1 MNELIHISNVSKI
14 YGEQAFRTVAL
25 DNISLSVAS
34 QSFTVITGRSGSG
47 KTTLLNTIGGLE
59 PPTLGEITVNG
70 QNPYRLDDS
79 RQSAFRRQQIGHIFQ
94 FFNLLPE
101 LTVYE
106 NICVPSCISR
116 RAPDE
121 FFLKQIT
128 DQLGLTDILEKYPAE
143 LSGGQQ
149 QLVAAARA
157 LSTSPGIILAD
168 EPTGNLDKRSGEELV
183 DLLCFSCRLFG
194 QTLILATHDL
204 ETARLADRI
213 LTLEDGHILSD
224 ISGGAYDKS

>member
-1 MNELIHISNVSKI
+1 MNEFIKFSNLNKI
-14 YGEQAFRTVAL
+14 YRKGSQETIAL
-25 DNISLSVAS
+25 DNLNFTIAP

-59 PPTLGEITVNG
+59 APTLGEITVNG
-70 QNPYRLDDS
+70 QNPYRLDDR
-79 RQSAFRRQQIGHIFQ
+79 RQAEFRRQHIGHIFH

-101 LTVYE
+101 LTAYE
-106 NICVPSCISR
+106 NICVPSYLSR
-116 RAPDE
+116 RSLDNA
-121 FFLKQIT
+121 FLNQIT
-128 DQLGLTDILEKYPAE
+128 EQLGLETILEKYPAE

-168 EPTGNLDKRSGEELV
+168 EPTGNLDKRSGEQLL

-204 ETARLADRI
+204 EIARLADRI
-213 LTLEDGHILSD
+213 LTLGDGRILSD
-224 ISGGAYDKS
+224 ISGGSYDIP

>member
-1 MNELIHISNVSKI
+1 MNEQIRISNVSKI
-14 YGEQAFRTVAL
+14 YGGRASKTVAL
-25 DNISLSVAS
+25 DNISLSIAP

-70 QNPYRLDDS
+70 QNPYQLDDN
-79 RQSAFRRQQIGHIFQ
+79 RQSRFRREQIGYIFQ
-94 FFNLLPE
+94 SFELLPE

-106 NICVPSCISR
+106 NICVPSYLSR
-116 RAPDE
+116 RSLDKVY
-121 FFLKQIT
+121 LKKIT
-128 DQLGLTDILEKYPAE
+128 EQLGLTDILEKYPAE

-149 QLVAAARA
+149 QLTAAARA

-168 EPTGNLDKRSGEELV
+168 EPTGNLDRQSGEELF

-194 QTLILATHDL
+194 QTLIFATHAL
-204 ETARLADRI
+204 EIARLADRI
-213 LTLEDGHILSD
+213 ITLEDGRVLSD
-224 ISGGAYDKS
+224 ISGGAYDTP